1 MVSSPHKRGAARFW
15 TRWRATFAVCGIVL
29 VFVVLGAEGYLLAR
43 SRRSAPAKAVT
54 AIATA
59 AMRGDAE
66 GVAASIDTSAIANN
80 AVDEVLS
87 DSNEHSSLAAD
98 YLSKHPGMTED
109 QLKAKV
115 ATTIDAEI
123 RKKVESGS
131 LSKRVPFGND
141 AMKALVAEAL
151 AQGAIQSQTVE
162 GDVAHA
168 VVAVPYKG
176 KVLSVR
182 IRMQRT
188 GDTWK
193 VDEVENLADVLN
205 QAGY

>member
-1 MVSSPHKRGAARFW
+1 
-15 TRWRATFAVCGIVL
+15 
-29 VFVVLGAEGYLLAR
+29 
-43 SRRSAPAKAVT
+43 
-54 AIATA
+54 
-59 AMRGDAE
+59 MRGDAE